1 MSRTL
6 FLSKNTASKTKTAPN
21 LLEMATK
28 KSSKQDWSVSN
39 VDLNHVLSASK
50 TAPRQV
56 TVHEQYLPRS
66 DYTPYEVNV
75 HRISFMGG
83 FLEVESD
90 NEEEASAAAPATN
103 RPTSVLTTDTNV
115 PQDTVDLNFA
125 SLQQEE
131 DFVDLLTPEAIST
144 KAGLKDDSPF
154 VDLLT
159 PENFLKHQA
168 DRHPE
173 DDRVEKAQGYPKQRV
188 EESPRKGNP
197 KDPSGFMGREF
208 SMVPKPEPM
217 KNRIQQGPDG
227 KFVYTRSSSNSPNDP
242 QDDVHQGL
250 TEVPEDAKIAAM
262 PDPMVPNYGPD
273 LFIPENLDDVDDLD
287 NVKID
292 SLEVQDSVHESL
304 PDMQLHDS
312 NDQSSSGS
320 IYFEKEPDFEEEPE
334 GLWSFTAAK
343 LPEKTSD
350 SKDIP
355 AAKLPPKTSDSVE
368 TPVAKLPGKPSLTVD
383 IPPEHDFAI
392 AKDKKKRGGSKKPA
406 WQRNKPE
413 EQPQEAYVS
422 RTERRTEGTPDRYT

>member
-1 MSRTL
+1 
-6 FLSKNTASKTKTAPN
+6 
-21 LLEMATK
+21 
-28 KSSKQDWSVSN
+28 
-39 VDLNHVLSASK
+39 
-50 TAPRQV
+50 
-56 TVHEQYLPRS
+56 
-66 DYTPYEVNV
+66 
-75 HRISFMGG
+75 MGG
-83 FLEVESD
+83 IIEVESD
-90 NEEEASAAAPATN
+90 NEEEESAIVPATN

-115 PQDTVDLNFA
+115 PQDAVDPNVA

-159 PENFLKHQA
+159 PENFLKPQA
-168 DRHPE
+168 DRHLD
-173 DDRVEKAQGYPKQRV
+173 DDRVELVQEYPKQRV
-188 EESPRKGNP
+188 KESPRKGLP
-197 KDPSGFMGREF
+197 KDPSGYMGREF
-208 SMVPKPEPM
+208 SMVEKPEPM

-242 QDDVHQGL
+242 QDNVQQGL
-250 TEVPEDAKIAAM
+250 TEVPEIASDPDAKIAAM
-262 PDPMVPNYGPD
+262 PDPMVPNYGPE

-334 GLWSFTAAK
+334 GLWGFTAAK

-368 TPVAKLPGKPSLTVD
+368 TPVAKLPGKPSQTVD

-392 AKDKKKRGGSKKPA
+392 AKDKKKRGGYKKPV
-406 WQRNKPE
+406 WQRNKPKNKPKKPMSVV
-413 EQPQEAYVS
+413 QKGVQKVRQIATPKGMTDTFFSQTLQRFFQQRQS
-422 RTERRTEGTPDRYT
+422 RC